1 MIRVRGPLGTFRA
14 LLGPGE
20 SAPRRED
27 PGPLGEAPGQTA
39 GISERDPGQGAWHVE

>member
-20 SAPRRED
+20 SAPLRED
-27 PGPLGEAPGQTA
+27 PGPLPEAPNPAA
-39 GISERDPGQGAWHVE
+39 GMPERDPGQGAWHVE